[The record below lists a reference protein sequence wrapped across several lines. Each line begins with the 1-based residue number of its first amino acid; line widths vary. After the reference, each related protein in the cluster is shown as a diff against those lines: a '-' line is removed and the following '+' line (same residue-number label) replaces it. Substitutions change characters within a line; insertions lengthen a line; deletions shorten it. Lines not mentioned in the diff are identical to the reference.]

1 MLEHT
6 HETPAPGHGP
16 SRTPG
21 ARRDT
26 DAVLQPFAAVL
37 VETAPDAIVLADSR
51 GTIILWNKA
60 AQTLFGYT
68 EEEAIGQPLTCLMPD
83 RYRDAH
89 QKGLERVRA
98 TGYSRLAGKPVELRG
113 LKKDGTE
120 FPLELSLGTW
130 QSGGRLFFSGIIRDI
145 TERKRSEETLRDS
158 QERFCQLAENIRE
171 VFWMTDPEKNRIIY
185 ISPAYEGIWG
195 RTCESLYASPWSW
208 LDAIHPDDRDRV
220 RQAALTKQ
228 ISGAYDEEYRILRPD
243 GSTRW
248 IWDRAFPIRDA
259 SGHVYRITGIA
270 EDITERKQA
279 EEELR
284 ASEERLE
291 LAVRGSSDGLWD
303 GRILPGEPWS
313 SPRTP
318 VWYSPRFK
326 AMLGFEEHEL
336 DNVLGSWVA
345 LLHPEDKER
354 VLAALFAHVER
365 KEPYDVEYRLH
376 TKQGEYRWFRA
387 RGQAIWDDAG
397 NPLRMAGSLQCVTE
411 RKRAEQALQL
421 AYDETEKILASVP
434 GAILAADQDLR
445 VVYAN
450 ALACR
455 YFGEARA
462 DMLGAPLNEVLPA
475 DVAQRSWVYLRR
487 TPQAAENGYW
497 QQDRQFERHGKVYE
511 YRFFPLAI
519 RGSERPQTGIVL
531 WDITEN
537 KRLAEQIIQAEK
549 LASLGTL
556 VAGMAHEVNNPAQ
569 GIMGLAQ
576 LMQDETD
583 LTVVR
588 DYAREIVGY
597 TKHIATVV
605 RDFTTYARQSDQD
618 DETEL
623 DLGERMV
630 EAVKLLRLRPQ
641 SWHVEV
647 VTDFQPVPFLK
658 ARRTEIDQ
666 VFVNLIG
673 NAVQAM
679 DGRGCLT
686 LATALRDGMFT
697 ASVRDTGG
705 GIPKDRLT
713 KIFDPFYTTK
723 EPGKGTGLGLY
734 IVYKIVTK
742 HGGQV
747 RVDSEVG
754 QGTTFTVAFP
764 LGHTSP
770 QGGPS

>member
-6 HETPAPGHGP
+6 HETPEPGRGPSPAPGAW
-16 SRTPG
+16 RT
-21 ARRDT
+21 T
-26 DAVLQPFAAVL
+26 DAVLQSFANVL
-37 VETAPDAIVLADSR
+37 IETAPDAIILADGR
-51 GTIILWNKA
+51 GTIMLWNKA
-60 AQTLFGYT
+60 AQHLFGYS
-68 EEEAIGQPLTCLMPD
+68 EEEVMGQPLTCLMPA

-89 QKGLERVRA
+89 KKGLERVRSS
-98 TGYSRLAGKPVELRG
+98 GHSRLAGKAVELHG
-113 LKKDGTE
+113 LKRDGTE

-130 QSGGRLFFSGIIRDI
+130 QSGGSMFFSGIIRDI
-145 TERKRSEETLRDS
+145 TERKRSEEALRES
-158 QERFCQLAENIRE
+158 QERFRQLTESIRE
-171 VFWMTDPEKNRIIY
+171 VFWMTDPEKNRMIY

-195 RTCESLYASPWSW
+195 RACESLYASPRSW

-220 RQAALTKQ
+220 LQAALTKQ
-228 ISGAYDEEYRILRPD
+228 ISGAYDEEYRIVRSD

-259 SGHVYRITGIA
+259 SGQVYRITGIA
-270 EDITERKQA
+270 EDITDRKQ
-279 EEELR
+279 
-284 ASEERLE
+284 
-291 LAVRGSSDGLWD
+291 
-303 GRILPGEPWS
+303 
-313 SPRTP
+313 
-318 VWYSPRFK
+318 
-326 AMLGFEEHEL
+326 
-336 DNVLGSWVA
+336 
-345 LLHPEDKER
+345 
-354 VLAALFAHVER
+354 
-365 KEPYDVEYRLH
+365 
-376 TKQGEYRWFRA
+376 
-387 RGQAIWDDAG
+387 
-397 NPLRMAGSLQCVTE
+397 
-411 RKRAEQALQL
+411 AEQALQQ

-434 GAILAADQDLR
+434 GAILAVDQDLR

-450 ALACR
+450 ALACQ
-455 YFGEARA
+455 YFGEGRA
-462 DMLGAPLNEVLPA
+462 EMLGAPLNEVLPA
-475 DVAQRSWVYLRR
+475 DVAQRSWVYMRR

-511 YRFFPLAI
+511 YRFFPLVI

-537 KRLAEQIIQAEK
+537 KRLGDQIIQAQK

-618 DETEL
+618 DATEL
-623 DLGERMV
+623 DLGERMA
-630 EAVKLLRLRPQ
+630 EAVKLLRRSPQ
-641 SWHVEV
+641 FGHVEV

-658 ARRTEIDQ
+658 ARQTEIDQ

-679 DGRGCLT
+679 DGMGCLT
-686 LATALRDGMFT
+686 LATALRGDTLT
-697 ASVRDTGG
+697 ASVRDTGS
-705 GIPKDRLT
+705 GIPTDRLA

-723 EPGKGTGLGLY
+723 EPSKGTGLGLY

-742 HGGQV
+742 YGGKIQI
-747 RVDSEVG
+747 DSEVG
-754 QGTTFTVAFP
+754 NGTTFTVAFP

-770 QGGPS
+770 QGGQS

>member
-6 HETPAPGHGP
+6 HETPEPGHGP
-16 SRTPG
+16 SPAPG
-21 ARRDT
+21 AWRKT
-26 DAVLQPFAAVL
+26 DAVLQSFANVL
-37 VETAPDAIVLADSR
+37 IETAPDAIILADGR
-51 GTIILWNKA
+51 GTIMLWNKA
-60 AQTLFGYT
+60 AQHLFGYS
-68 EEEAIGQPLTCLMPD
+68 EEEVMGQPLTCLMPA

-89 QKGLERVRA
+89 LKGLERVRSS
-98 TGYSRLAGKPVELRG
+98 GHSRLAGKAVELHG

-130 QSGGRLFFSGIIRDI
+130 QSGGSMFFSGIIRDI
-145 TERKRSEETLRDS
+145 TERKRSEEALRES
-158 QERFCQLAENIRE
+158 QERFHQLTESIRE
-171 VFWMTDPEKNRIIY
+171 VFWMTDPEKNRMIY

-195 RTCESLYASPWSW
+195 RTCESLYASPRSW

-220 RQAALTKQ
+220 LQAALTKQ
-228 ISGAYDEEYRILRPD
+228 ISGAYDEEYRIVRPD

-248 IWDRAFPIRDA
+248 IWDRAFSIRDA

-270 EDITERKQA
+270 EDITDRKQ
-279 EEELR
+279 
-284 ASEERLE
+284 
-291 LAVRGSSDGLWD
+291 
-303 GRILPGEPWS
+303 
-313 SPRTP
+313 
-318 VWYSPRFK
+318 
-326 AMLGFEEHEL
+326 
-336 DNVLGSWVA
+336 
-345 LLHPEDKER
+345 
-354 VLAALFAHVER
+354 
-365 KEPYDVEYRLH
+365 
-376 TKQGEYRWFRA
+376 
-387 RGQAIWDDAG
+387 
-397 NPLRMAGSLQCVTE
+397 
-411 RKRAEQALQL
+411 AEQALQQ

-434 GAILAADQDLR
+434 GAILAADQNLR

-455 YFGEARA
+455 YFGEGREV
-462 DMLGAPLNEVLPA
+462 LGAPLNDVLPA
-475 DVAQRSWVYLRR
+475 DVAQRSWVFMRR

-511 YRFFPLAI
+511 YRFFPLTI
-519 RGSERPQTGIVL
+519 RGSERLQTGIVL

-537 KRLAEQIIQAEK
+537 KRLADQIIQAEK

-588 DYAREIVGY
+588 DYARDIVSY

-605 RDFTTYARQSDQD
+605 RDFSTYARRSDQD
-618 DETEL
+618 DATEL
-623 DLGERMV
+623 DLGERMA
-630 EAVKLLRLRPQ
+630 EAVKLLRRSPLFG
-641 SWHVEV
+641 HVEV
-647 VTDFQPVPFLK
+647 VTDFRPVPFLK
-658 ARRTEIDQ
+658 ARQTEIDQ
-666 VFVNLIG
+666 VFVNLIS

-679 DGRGCLT
+679 NGRGCLT
-686 LATALRDGMFT
+686 LETAQRGDTLT

-705 GIPKDRLT
+705 GIPKDRVA

-734 IVYKIVTK
+734 IVHKIVTA
-742 HGGQV
+742 HGGQIQ
-747 RVDSEVG
+747 VDSEVG
-754 QGTTFTVAFP
+754 KGTTFTVAFP

-770 QGGPS
+770 QGGQS

>member
-1 MLEHT
+1 L
-6 HETPAPGHGP
+6 A
-16 SRTPG
+16 
-21 ARRDT
+21 
-26 DAVLQPFAAVL
+26 PFATVL
-37 VETAPDAIVLADSR
+37 VETAPDAIVLADGR

-60 AQTLFGYT
+60 AQALFGYT
-68 EEEAIGQPLTCLMPD
+68 AQEAIGKPLTLIMPA

-89 QKGLERVRA
+89 AKGLERARA
-98 TGYSRLAGKPVELRG
+98 SGYSRLAGKPIEMQG
-113 LKKDGTE
+113 LKKDGSE
-120 FPLELSLGTW
+120 FPVELSLGTW
-130 QSGGRLFFSGIIRDI
+130 NTPQGPFFSGIVRDI
-145 TERKRSEETLRDS
+145 TERKRAEEALRES
-158 QERFCQLAENIRE
+158 QERFYQVAENIRE
-171 VFWMTDPEKNRIIY
+171 VFWMTDPEKNRMIY
-185 ISPAYEGIWG
+185 VSPGYEDIWG
-195 RTCESLYASPWSW
+195 RTCESLEASPRSW
-208 LDAIHPDDRDRV
+208 LEAIHPDDRDRV
-220 RQAALTKQ
+220 LQAALTKQ
-228 ISGAYDEEYRILRPD
+228 ISGTYDEEYRIVRPD

-248 IWDRAFPIRDA
+248 IWDRAFPVRDA
-259 SGHVYRITGIA
+259 SGRVYRITGIA
-270 EDITERKQA
+270 EDITDRKNV

-303 GRILPGEPWS
+303 GRVLPGEPWS

-345 LLHPEDKER
+345 LLHPEDKDR

-365 KEPYDVEYRLH
+365 KEPYDVEYRLR

-387 RGQAIWDDAG
+387 RGQAIWDEAG
-397 NPLRMAGSLQCVTE
+397 NPLRMAGSLQCITD
-411 RKRAEQALQL
+411 RKRAEQALQQ
-421 AYDETEKILASVP
+421 AYDETGKILASLP
-434 GAILAADQDLR
+434 GAILAVDQDLR
-445 VVYAN
+445 VGYAN
-450 ALACR
+450 ALACQ
-455 YFGEARA
+455 YFGEGGA
-462 DMLGAPLNEVLPA
+462 DMAAASLNDVLPGE
-475 DVAQRSWVYLRR
+475 VAQRCWVYMRR

-497 QQDRQFERHGKVYE
+497 QQDREFERHGKVYQ

-537 KRLAEQIIQAEK
+537 KRLGDQIMQAEK

-569 GIMGLAQ
+569 AIMGLAQ
-576 LMQDETD
+576 LMQDEPD
-583 LTVVR
+583 LNVVR
-588 DYAREIVGY
+588 DYARDIVAY

-605 RDFTTYARQSDQD
+605 RDFSTYARQSDGD
-618 DETEL
+618 EETEL
-623 DLGERMV
+623 DLGERMA
-630 EAVKLLRLRPQ
+630 EAVKLLRRSPHFG
-641 SWHVEV
+641 HVEV
-647 VTDFQPVPFLK
+647 VTDFRSVPFLK

-679 DGRGCLT
+679 DSRGCLT
-686 LATALRDGMFT
+686 LSTALRGDAIT

-705 GIPKDRLT
+705 GIPKDRLAR
-713 KIFDPFYTTK
+713 IFDPFYTTK

-734 IVYKIVTK
+734 IVHKIVAK
-742 HGGQV
+742 HGGQIH
-747 RVDSEVG
+747 VDSKVG

-764 LGHTSP
+764 VTTSGLEKGHHQRSF
-770 QGGPS
+770 SDREEL

>member
-1 MLEHT
+1 MDAMSPLKNIPDNLEHALG
-6 HETPAPGHGP
+6 E
-16 SRTPG
+16 SEERF
-21 ARRDT
+21 R
-26 DAVLQPFAAVL
+26 AV
-37 VETAPDAIVLADSR
+37 VEMASDAIILADHL
-51 GTIILWNKA
+51 GTIMSWNRA
-60 AQTLFGYT
+60 AQVLFGYT
-68 EEEAIGQPLTCLMPD
+68 GDEVLGKPLTMIMPA

-89 QKGLERVRA
+89 QKGLERVRSS
-98 TGYSRLAGKPVELRG
+98 GHSRLAGKAVELHG

-130 QSGGRLFFSGIIRDI
+130 QAGGSMFFSGIIRDI
-145 TERKRSEETLRDS
+145 TERKRSEEASRES

-171 VFWMTDPEKNRIIY
+171 VFWMTDPEKSRMIY

-195 RTCESLYASPWSW
+195 RTCESLYASPRSW
-208 LDAIHPDDRDRV
+208 LDTIHPDDRDRV
-220 RQAALTKQ
+220 LQAALTKQ
-228 ISGAYDEEYRILRPD
+228 ISGAYDEEYRIVRPD

-248 IWDRAFPIRDA
+248 IWDRAFPIRDV

-279 EEELR
+279 E
-284 ASEERLE
+284 
-291 LAVRGSSDGLWD
+291 
-303 GRILPGEPWS
+303 
-313 SPRTP
+313 
-318 VWYSPRFK
+318 
-326 AMLGFEEHEL
+326 
-336 DNVLGSWVA
+336 
-345 LLHPEDKER
+345 
-354 VLAALFAHVER
+354 
-365 KEPYDVEYRLH
+365 
-376 TKQGEYRWFRA
+376 
-387 RGQAIWDDAG
+387 
-397 NPLRMAGSLQCVTE
+397 
-411 RKRAEQALQL
+411 QALQQ

-450 ALACR
+450 ALVCR
-455 YFGEARA
+455 YFGEGRE
-462 DMLGAPLNEVLPA
+462 MLGAPLNDVLPA
-475 DVAQRSWVYLRR
+475 DVAQRCWVYMKR
-487 TPQAAENGYW
+487 TPQVAENGYW
-497 QQDRQFERHGKVYE
+497 QQDRQFERHGKVYK

-519 RGSERPQTGIVL
+519 RGSERPQTGLVL

-537 KRLAEQIIQAEK
+537 KRLGDQIMQAEK

-588 DYAREIVGY
+588 EYARDIVGY

-623 DLGERMV
+623 DLGERMA
-630 EAVKLLRLRPQ
+630 EAVKLLRLSPQ
-641 SWHVEV
+641 FWHVEV
-647 VTDFQPVPFLK
+647 VTDFQPVPFVK

-666 VFVNLIG
+666 VFVNLIS

-686 LATALRDGMFT
+686 LATELRGNLLT
-697 ASVRDTGG
+697 ASVCDTGS
-705 GIPKDRLT
+705 GIPKNRL
-713 KIFDPFYTTK
+713 KMIFDPFYTTK

-734 IVYKIVTK
+734 LVHKIVTK
-742 HGGQV
+742 QGGQIQ
-747 RVDSEVG
+747 VDSEVG
-754 QGTTFTVAFP
+754 KGTTFTVAFP
-764 LGHTSP
+764 VGHISP
-770 QGGPS
+770 EEVSHDTAHA